1 MAILKEIV
9 DKKDVFRVLR
19 DNAAKD
25 KKNVHITGIKDGEK
39 FMRTYTYS
47 PKRRSWFVSQDGG
60 KPSKV
65 KSNVPAFDVR
75 DMFKKGYTFDTAF
88 EGDDAVL
95 VSFTQNSDIEESTT
109 AASSGAYQ
117 TPFGGQTIKRKKMNE
132 NKDLVEITEQQ
143 FEEMVKKTLVL
154 EYVYD
159 SEAGKATSQNA
170 GKTKSTA
177 KEQTKKADANQKPN
191 ISDKETAT
199 YYKKSNPVARDEKK
213 KEELDIETDQNGQ
226 QDIVYDNLP
235 KQAKEQ
241 IKKGFEDGGEVGK
254 KMLDR
259 AKKRSKSKAK
269 RTKFTGLYNDVEVS
283 PNQGDSSDAQ
293 STVAESFK
301 KYKLSK
307 DYILTEEEDV
317 ERLLES
323 KQKKLQGKVFFLEDV
338 AGNLMKMDWS
348 KQKANIVSLTN
359 PLKEQQ
365 EKNKLKSLLSEQK
378 QEKTVGMNENDY
390 FKNFYNK
397 YKQ

>member
-39 FMRTYTYS
+39 FMRIYTYS

-159 SEAGKATSQNA
+159 SEAGKATAQNA

-191 ISDKETAT
+191 ISDKESAT

-213 KEELDIETDQNGQ
+213 KEELDIEARQNGQ
-226 QDIVYDNLP
+226 EDIEYDNIP
-235 KQAKEQ
+235 EQAKEQ
-241 IKKGFEDGGEVGK
+241 IKKGFEEGGEAGEK
-254 KMLDR
+254 LLDQ
-259 AKKRSKSKAK
+259 AKKRAKSKEESSETLTQLGDDIEIS
-269 RTKFTGLYNDVEVS
+269 TKKKKNK
-283 PNQGDSSDAQ
+283 P
-293 STVAESFK
+293 TVAESFK

-317 ERLLES
+317 ERLLEA

-348 KQKANIVSLTN
+348 KQKADVISLTN

-378 QEKTVGMNENDY
+378 QEKTLTMNENDY

-397 YKQ
+397 YKQQ